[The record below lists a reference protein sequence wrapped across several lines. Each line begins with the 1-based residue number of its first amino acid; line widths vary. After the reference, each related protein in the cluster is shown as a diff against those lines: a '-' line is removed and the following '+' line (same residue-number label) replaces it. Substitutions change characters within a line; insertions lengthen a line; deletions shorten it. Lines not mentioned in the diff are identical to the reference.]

1 MFWEGLAFFVV
12 GGTQSEIQHEQRQ
25 RNMKELRNMS
35 PKPYD
40 VNVYRA
46 KKWTSIPTTD
56 ILPGD
61 IISSGMCEGQPR
73 SLKTKDE
80 ADHSDSVLL

>member
-1 MFWEGLAFFVV
+1 
-12 GGTQSEIQHEQRQ
+12 
-25 RNMKELRNMS
+25 MKELRNMS

-46 KKWTSIPTTD
+46 KKWKSIPTTE

-61 IISSGMCEGQPR
+61 IISIGMCEGQPPQF
-73 SLKTKDE
+73 
-80 ADHSDSVLL
+80 